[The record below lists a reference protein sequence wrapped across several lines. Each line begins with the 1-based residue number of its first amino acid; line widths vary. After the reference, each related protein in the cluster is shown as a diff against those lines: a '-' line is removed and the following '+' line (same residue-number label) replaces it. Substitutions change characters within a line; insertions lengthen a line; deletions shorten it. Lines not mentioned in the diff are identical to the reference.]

1 MHDVMM
7 ILAAIAARG
16 DDRMKRAREAAEQI
30 RRAREFH
37 WVGLYDVTPSAI
49 SAIAWTGADPPAFWH
64 DRRR

>member
-30 RRAREFH
+30 RRAVR
-37 WVGLYDVTPSAI
+37 A
-49 SAIAWTGADPPAFWH
+49 GADAALG
-64 DRRR
+64 